1 MGSSDPV
8 GRRPTEV
15 WNVMS
20 ACDVAAP
27 KIPSAPPRTVRPV
40 AMSARWSSTTRGPRS
55 PRVNGPAATWLPPL
69 PPLVLD
75 DVLPELVL
83 PARPVAE

>member
-1 MGSSDPV
+1 MVGSSDPV
-8 GRRPTEV
+8 GCRPTEV

-27 KIPSAPPRTVRPV
+27 KIPSAPPRTVRP
-40 AMSARWSSTTRGPRS
+40 AAISARWSSTTRGPRS
-55 PRVNGPAATWLPPL
+55 PRVNAAAVTAEAVEL
-69 PPLVLD
+69 
-75 DVLPELVL
+75 DVLPDDVL